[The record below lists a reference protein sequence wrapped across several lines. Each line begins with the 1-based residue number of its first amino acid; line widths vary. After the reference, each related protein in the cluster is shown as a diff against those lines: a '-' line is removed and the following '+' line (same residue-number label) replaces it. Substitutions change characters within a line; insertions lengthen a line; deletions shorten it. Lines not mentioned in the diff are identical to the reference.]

1 LVFGGVAGGAF
12 WIAVFVVGERREGE
26 AMMTFLHFSFFMV
39 GSAFWF
45 CIFLFLLL
53 LVGWFL

>member
-1 LVFGGVAGGAF
+1 LVFGGGVGGAF
-12 WIAVFVVGERREGE
+12 LDSRVVVGERREGE
-26 AMMTFLHFSFFMV
+26 VMMTFLHFSFFMV